1 LRGLRSIER
10 KYMSVFE
17 GREYYKPFEYPW
29 AFEAYDQQQKMHWL
43 PSEVPLHE
51 DVNDWNSK
59 MTDAEKNLVKQILTF
74 FTQGDVDIAQAYMD
88 VYIPMFKKPEVRM
101 MLSTIATSEANH
113 AHSYSL
119 LNDTIGMDDKEY
131 KAFQEY
137 AEMADKHNYLWQ
149 SKGGTADEK
158 IVRDMAVFSAFGEG
172 LQLFGS
178 FVMLLN
184 FQRFGKMKGM
194 GQIVA
199 WSIRDENHHVENMLK
214 LLNVVLDEKPY
225 IWNDNFKKSLYDI
238 CRDMVTLE
246 EKFIDL
252 AFQQGPVEG
261 LTPDDVKKYIHY
273 MADRRLLQ
281 LGLKP
286 NYGIKENPLDWVDY
300 IVNGQAHENF
310 FETRATE
317 YAKGA
322 VQGNWSDAFS
332 S

>member
-1 LRGLRSIER
+1 
-10 KYMSVFE
+10 
-17 GREYYKPFEYPW
+17 
-29 AFEAYDQQQKMHWL
+29 
-43 PSEVPLHE
+43 
-51 DVNDWNSK
+51 
-59 MTDAEKNLVKQILTF
+59 
-74 FTQGDVDIAQAYMD
+74 
-88 VYIPMFKKPEVRM
+88 MFKKPEVRM
-101 MLSTIATSEANH
+101 MLSAIATSEANH

-119 LNDTIGMDDKEY
+119 LNDTIGMDDREY

-137 AEMADKHNYLWQ
+137 KEMADKHNYLWQ
-149 SKGGTADEK
+149 SKGGTDNQK
-158 IVRDMAVFSAFGEG
+158 VIRDMAVFSAFGEG

-178 FVMLLN
+178 FIMLLN

-214 LLNVVLDEKPY
+214 LFHTILDEQPEL
-225 IWNDNFKKSLYDI
+225 WNDDFKKSLYDI

-252 AFQQGPVEG
+252 AFSQGPVEG
-261 LTPDDVKKYIHY
+261 LTPEEVKSYIHY

-286 NYGIKENPLDWVDY
+286 NYGVKENPLDWVDY
-300 IVNGQAHENF
+300 VVNGQAHENF
-310 FETRATE
+310 FETRSTE

-322 VQGNWSDAFS
+322 VQGNWSDAF
-332 S
+332 